1 MVREFME
8 VNDPQIFQ
16 RVAEQSPL
24 VIRRDPF
31 LFAQYFAMM
40 FFINLARLEKG
51 NVKTLFETLKGKL
64 IIVENIVQASTI
76 TEFIE
81 KGAKP

>member
-1 MVREFME
+1 
-8 VNDPQIFQ
+8 
-16 RVAEQSPL
+16 L

-81 KGAKP
+81 KGAEP

>member
-76 TEFIE
+76 AEFIE
-81 KGAKP
+81 KGAEP

>member
-64 IIVENIVQASTI
+64 IIVENIVQASTV

-81 KGAKP
+81 KGAEP

>member
-81 KGAKP
+81 KRAKP

>member
-81 KGAKP
+81 KGAEP